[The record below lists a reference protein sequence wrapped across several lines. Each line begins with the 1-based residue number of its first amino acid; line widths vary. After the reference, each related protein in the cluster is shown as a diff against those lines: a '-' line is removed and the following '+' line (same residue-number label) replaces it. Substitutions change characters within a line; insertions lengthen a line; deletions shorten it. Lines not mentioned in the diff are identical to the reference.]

1 MGALDITGHVIY
13 NPAYTYKFRKN
24 IFFYISFYFFSKIW
38 NKFTPRRG
46 TVSGLTNSSLVACYQ
61 DTCNILNSNSIK
73 RTKPKYSI
81 NPVHETAKNLNN
93 DVNDLWSL
101 GYVRFEDEENS
112 GYPQESREWKTV
124 TTYSSKHK
132 ISTYIFISIISFLIS
147 WAEYFLELYLSLQ
160 FHKMVR
166 QLLSIFQK

>member
-1 MGALDITGHVIY
+1 MKEKYL
-13 NPAYTYKFRKN
+13 
-24 IFFYISFYFFSKIW
+24 IFCFFSKIW
-38 NKFTPRRG
+38 SKFTPRRS
-46 TVSGLTNSSLVACYQ
+46 TVSGLTNGSLVACYQ
-61 DTCNILNSNSIK
+61 DTQITCNILDSNSLK

-81 NPVHETAKNLNN
+81 NPAYETAKNLNN

-101 GYVRFEDEENS
+101 GYVTFENEDNS
-112 GYPQESREWKTV
+112 GHPQESREWKTV

-166 QLLSIFQK
+166 QLLGIFQK